1 MKKDKEK
8 LNNGEAPEKKKFMKS
23 VASWF
28 VEEEEEPAPETTEEV
43 TSGAPA
49 EPVQDGT
56 ADVPAEPASAP
67 AETARDA
74 AQDVPAETPRND
86 AAPVAA
92 AASAAPSKA
101 AAKPVA
107 REKAKKDKKS
117 KDKKNEAENGSQKPG
132 KKKRRIPGILV
143 FLIIV
148 VILAAAFYIH
158 VHTDLHS
165 RNTENRGTVIGDTYC
180 YYIESK
186 DAIVKYSTSRG
197 PRTIKNTDEEFETLW
212 NKLKPADRSAEK
224 YEHADDVA
232 AVIGDSFNKAN
243 YTFIDYASKC
253 VLFSYPNEGVPA
265 LWIYN
270 EKYGTAEPV
279 VTGAHIRGIAFG
291 NFIIY
296 ARDDDQNRT
305 VCYRVSTSYSGQV
318 LSVDEFRTVSKSPV
332 TFWSSVF
339 WDFVRGLARGLK
351 ASTDSR

>member
-28 VEEEEEPAPETTEEV
+28 VEEEEEPAPEIPEEAADS
-43 TSGAPA
+43 TPP
-49 EPVQDGT
+49 E
-56 ADVPAEPASAP
+56 DVPQQDAQDESSNAAQEAVQEAS
-67 AETARDA
+67 
-74 AQDVPAETPRND
+74 QDVPAE
-86 AAPVAA
+86 ASQYAPGAA
-92 AASAAPSKA
+92 AAEAPEASQKA
-101 AAKPVA
+101 PAKPVA

-117 KDKKNEAENGSQKPG
+117 KDKNKTAENGSEAPA
-132 KKKRRIPGILV
+132 KKRRRIPGILI
-143 FLIIV
+143 FLMIV

-158 VHTDLHS
+158 VHTDLHNK
-165 RNTENRGTVIGDTYC
+165 NTENRGTVIGDTYC

-186 DAIVKYSTSRG
+186 DEIVKYSTSRG
-197 PRTIKNTDEEFETLW
+197 PKTVKSTDEDFEKLMS
-212 NKLKPADRSAEK
+212 KLKPEDRSAEK
-224 YEHADDVA
+224 YEYADEVG
-232 AVIGDSFNKAN
+232 AVIGSSFNKAD

-253 VLFSYPNEGVPA
+253 VLFSYPNKGVSA
-265 LWIYN
+265 LWLYN
-270 EKYGTAEPV
+270 QKYGTAEPV
-279 VTGAHIRGIAFG
+279 ITGANIRGIAFG

-296 ARDDDQNRT
+296 ARDDDKNET

-339 WDFVRGLARGLK
+339 WDFVRGLVRGLK